1 MCQLQALAEPAGF
14 GIALQVTQRTRE
26 NEAKARD
33 WSAFS
38 IENCVTRV
46 ILCTYLLQSLCDT
59 FHARRFFEKEQWPR
73 AKQRRGRL
81 CLVWMPANIAR
92 ELLTVSK
99 IEQLASSFCQFM

>member
-1 MCQLQALAEPAGF
+1 MCQLQAVAEPAGF

-46 ILCTYLLQSLCDT
+46 ILCTYLLQS
-59 FHARRFFEKEQWPR
+59 FFEKEQWPR